1 MSLSF
6 FFKQGRTNLK
16 DLHHYVLII
25 QTKRVFLC
33 ITQVTDSIEQIA
45 SETIGTSI

>member
-6 FFKQGRTNLK
+6 FFKQGGTNLK

-33 ITQVTDSIEQIA
+33 VTQVTDIA